1 MSAAKRT
8 VAGFT
13 DTDALRPPG
22 VRLPGVGASV
32 YGSRKPGPARES
44 YTAAVRSSTALFD
57 HDILGF
63 QRRRGAKR
71 P

>member
-13 DTDALRPPG
+13 DTDAL
-22 VRLPGVGASV
+22 RLPGVGASV